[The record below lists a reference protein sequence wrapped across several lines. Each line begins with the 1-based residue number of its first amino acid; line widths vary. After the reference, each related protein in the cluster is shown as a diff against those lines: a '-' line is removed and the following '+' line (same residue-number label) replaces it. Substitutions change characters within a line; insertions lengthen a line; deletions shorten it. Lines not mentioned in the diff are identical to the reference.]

1 MYVKLSWLHITLF
14 KPVAGNR
21 HQKRGEAKIKIKY
34 VKKKVFDVFDIKL
47 KIYCYRCTLHQTD
60 KRVSYF

>member
-21 HQKRGEAKIKIKY
+21 HQKRDEAK
-34 VKKKVFDVFDIKL
+34 KV
-47 KIYCYRCTLHQTD
+47 
-60 KRVSYF
+60 

>member
-1 MYVKLSWLHITLF
+1 MYMKLSWLHITLF

-21 HQKRGEAKIKIKY
+21 HQKRGEAKNN
-34 VKKKVFDVFDIKL
+34 KKKVFDIEL
-47 KIYCYRCTLHQTD
+47 KIYGYRCTLHQTN

>member
-34 VKKKVFDVFDIKL
+34 VKKKVLF
-47 KIYCYRCTLHQTD
+47 
-60 KRVSYF
+60 